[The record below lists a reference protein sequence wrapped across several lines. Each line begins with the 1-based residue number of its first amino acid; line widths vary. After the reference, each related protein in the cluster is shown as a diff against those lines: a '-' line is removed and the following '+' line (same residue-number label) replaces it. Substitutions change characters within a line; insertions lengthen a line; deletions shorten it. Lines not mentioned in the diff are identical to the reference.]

1 MRFFIRNNF
10 DNGKGTKNEIVN
22 KYIKNEIYTVVNNV

>member
-1 MRFFIRNNF
+1 MRFIIRNNF
-10 DNGKGTKNEIVN
+10 DNGKATKNEIVN